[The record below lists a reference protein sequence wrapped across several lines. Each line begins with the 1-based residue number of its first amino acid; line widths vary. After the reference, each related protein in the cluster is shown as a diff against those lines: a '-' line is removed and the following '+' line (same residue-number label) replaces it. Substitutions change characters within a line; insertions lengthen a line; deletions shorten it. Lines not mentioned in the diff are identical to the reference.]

1 MVRIAAAFAL
11 NAFMAIQSTEA
22 RAPSFLSH
30 SPSSVLLVTRDLRG
44 GAGPLDPK
52 TVLKAH
58 TLLQLAQ
65 AVPLT
70 LSPSTAIL
78 AYKLPKTSITTL
90 FMMEKVFAQL
100 LAYGLFLYAAVFE
113 GRSAIVATALSCAPI
128 TLSCTKG
135 LLEGSSLNPA
145 ADQISLLLSCIIP
158 IGVLTVVSGSPLVEA
173 VARYLSVFHIT
184 IGGFCAL
191 APTLAI
197 NILRAPTPDR
207 AMVFLMK
214 CLGWFCLG
222 NGILTYMV
230 LTGST
235 LAKAAAYSVVA
246 HLICVTSALL
256 VGKDVSKLG
265 MEKSK
270 FVMWMVI
277 HLAVIGTLFDQ

>member
-1 MVRIAAAFAL
+1 VRIAAAFAL

-22 RAPSFLSH
+22 RAPSFLPR
-30 SPSSVLLVTRDLRG
+30 PSSTVMLATLDFRG

-70 LSPSTAIL
+70 LSPSTAIV

-100 LAYGLFLYAAVFE
+100 LAYGLFLYATVFE

-145 ADQISLLLSCIIP
+145 ADQTGLLLSCIIP
-158 IGVLTVVSGSPLVEA
+158 IVVLSGSPWVEA
-173 VARYLSVFHIT
+173 VARNLSVFHVT
-184 IGGFCAL
+184 IGAFCAL

-197 NILRAPTPDR
+197 NILRAPTAPDR

-246 HLICVTSALL
+246 HFICVTSALL
-256 VGKDVSKLG
+256 FGKDASKLG